1 MEKQQAKPLKD
12 RICAAVLSCKKISLV
27 ICVYFGVQYQKVMV
41 ENVSENDDK
50 PIIFVQQ
57 VISADTCSS
66 NRYFLPLLWLVLADR
81 LVLMMPVPK
90 LHT

>member
-27 ICVYFGVQYQKVMV
+27 TCVYFGVQYQKVMV

-66 NRYFLPLLWLVLADR
+66 NRYFLLLGLVLADR